1 MLASG
6 LHCRPAWQGD
16 RAAMMHDVGHVTNG
30 HGAILRA
37 VPGGDFEM
45 PSDNEINATLG
56 RSEALEEQIG
66 TNEVNSVSLL
76 FWKDE
81 KFIGYV
87 GDDASR
93 YSRFDSVR
101 PCDVGPRSFPVS
113 VFAFQ
118 LIGDDI
124 LDGPIRFDEPYRIFR
139 DGYLG

>member
-1 MLASG
+1 
-6 LHCRPAWQGD
+6 
-16 RAAMMHDVGHVTNG
+16 
-30 HGAILRA
+30 
-37 VPGGDFEM
+37 M